1 MPPLLLL
8 LPLAPELRGT
18 LAWAI
23 VLMPGTLLGLWLVR
37 AGPDA
42 GVRWLVA
49 LATGLAFPVLML
61 LALHRLAPDLLRG
74 AFWASCLLL
83 SAALAVRHATAAPL
97 PRSASTFPPALGPI
111 LVLAASMRLLWL
123 GSAEFQGD
131 EARAMLLAMAVQ
143 HGQPDVLLLHRKG
156 PVEALLPAAPLIL
169 TGQITEWAARLPF
182 ALAGIGVVLAG
193 YVLAT
198 YLWRTLIGATQA
210 RQVGLLVALILALD
224 GFLIGFA
231 RIVQYQ
237 SIVLLMSAVAV
248 LCAWLC
254 APAPD
259 TDHQLPPRRAL
270 SLCAGAL
277 ALGLLAHYDGV
288 YVVPVLLLLV
298 LRAGW
303 QHGWRSARAW
313 LRGLAVPVLLGA
325 GLLAIF
331 YVPFVLHEQF
341 SRTAGYL
348 TARLAQAGG
357 ADAQA
362 GILSNHLPGYLARA
376 TFYNTTFQVV
386 AVGLALL
393 AGVAAW
399 LAQYLRP
406 RWLGLGMLAAW
417 LIGAVGA
424 LWGQLGPLVA
434 GGLVLGPLVALLAG
448 RATPFALRVGLLWF
462 TVPFWLHSS

>member
-1 MPPLLLL
+1 MLAGGVLWATMLAVPLLGIGRAGWRSRAAIVQLAQHPRLQQGGLAAGLLLPPLLLL

-198 YLWRTLIGATQA
+198 YLWRTLIGATQRGRWA
-210 RQVGLLVALILALD
+210 
-224 GFLIGFA
+224 
-231 RIVQYQ
+231 
-237 SIVLLMSAVAV
+237 
-248 LCAWLC
+248 C
-254 APAPD
+254 
-259 TDHQLPPRRAL
+259 
-270 SLCAGAL
+270 
-277 ALGLLAHYDGV
+277 
-288 YVVPVLLLLV
+288 
-298 LRAGW
+298 
-303 QHGWRSARAW
+303 W
-313 LRGLAVPVLLGA
+313 LR
-325 GLLAIF
+325 
-331 YVPFVLHEQF
+331 
-341 SRTAGYL
+341 
-348 TARLAQAGG
+348 
-357 ADAQA
+357 
-362 GILSNHLPGYLARA
+362 
-376 TFYNTTFQVV
+376 
-386 AVGLALL
+386 
-393 AGVAAW
+393 
-399 LAQYLRP
+399 
-406 RWLGLGMLAAW
+406 
-417 LIGAVGA
+417 
-424 LWGQLGPLVA
+424 
-434 GGLVLGPLVALLAG
+434 
-448 RATPFALRVGLLWF
+448 
-462 TVPFWLHSS
+462 